1 MLKLDNYDGGKVMAT
16 VKTILVIL
24 QIIVTVGLIATVLLQ
39 EGSSYGLSGSIA
51 GGADTFFGK
60 NKGRTL
66 DGLLKTVTKVLAV
79 LFIVLSL
86 VLTYLYK

>member
-1 MLKLDNYDGGKVMAT
+1 MEVLKIVMA
-16 VKTILVIL
+16 VL
-24 QIIVTVGLIATVLLQ
+24 QIIVTVGLIVTVLLQ

-66 DGLLKTVTKVLAV
+66 DGLLKNITKILAV
-79 LFIVLSL
+79 LFIVFSL

>member
-1 MLKLDNYDGGKVMAT
+1 METLKIVVT
-16 VKTILVIL
+16 VL
-24 QIIVTVGLIATVLLQ
+24 QIIITLGLVVTVLLQ

-66 DGLLKTVTKVLAV
+66 DGLLKKITKVLAV
-79 LFIVLSL
+79 LFIVCSL

>member
-1 MLKLDNYDGGKVMAT
+1 MEALKI
-16 VKTILVIL
+16 ILLIA

-66 DGLLKTVTKVLAV
+66 DGLLKNITKVLAV
-79 LFIVLSL
+79 LFVVLSL
-86 VLTYLYK
+86 ALTFLYK

>member
-1 MLKLDNYDGGKVMAT
+1 MEILKT
-16 VKTILVIL
+16 VLIIV
-24 QIIVTVGLIATVLLQ
+24 QIIVTLGLIISVLMQ
-39 EGSSYGLSGSIA
+39 QGNSYGLSGSIA
-51 GGADTFFGK
+51 GGAETFFGK

-66 DGLLKTVTKVLAV
+66 DGILKKLTKVMAV